1 MVAAEEAFTHIKRMH
16 DEHGLCYKIVFW
28 TLWVTGM
35 WCGLQGCGVGYRDV
49 VWVTGMW
56 CGLQGCGVGYRDV
69 VWVTGMWCGLQGC
82 GVGYRDVVLTN

>member
-16 DEHGLCYKIVFW
+16 DEHGL
-28 TLWVTGM
+28 
-35 WCGLQGCGVGYRDV
+35 LQNCLLDFV

-56 CGLQGCGVGYRDV
+56 CGLQECGFNTSSACTTNMVC
-69 VWVTGMWCGLQGC
+69 VTKLSFGLCGLQGC